1 MSSPQKGV
9 RVTHSL
15 VICVVFFL
23 NHCLSLAFGHCIVSP
38 FRFTVSDYSLGILD
52 LRFLITPEVS

>member
-23 NHCLSLAFGHCIVSP
+23 NHCLSLTFGHCIVSP

-52 LRFLITPEVS
+52 LRF